1 MWHCIEIVYRFT
13 FSLSNLIIDADA
25 LSLGRY
31 QTPKIFSCESVS
43 APYYFYLI
51 LLLTEMPW
59 VLTIIGKFII
69 SSLFHFFVLSHLTLT
84 I

>member
-25 LSLGRY
+25 LSLRRY

-43 APYYFYLI
+43 ALYYFYLI

-69 SSLFHFFVLSHLTLT
+69 SSLFHLFVLSHLTLT